1 VLCDT
6 ALMAV
11 YKALNATYPQT
22 IPQAVDNP
30 SQSNTACCA
39 RRKKKGPGA
48 LSGVWGKGNMV
59 SFATRRTGLFVHM
72 RLVRLLGLT

>member
-1 VLCDT
+1 MLC
-6 ALMAV
+6 
-11 YKALNATYPQT
+11 QT
-22 IPQAVDNP
+22 
-30 SQSNTACCA
+30 
-39 RRKKKGPGA
+39 KKRGPGA